1 MLPMGNAL
9 VICKIKKIV
18 ENNEHLICEC
28 VCDMTWGDKFNCS
41 AFTFGHFPK
50 YWSFSMSVM
59 FSNSG
64 CIFFFFTT
72 LLYHFSISNTL
83 TSLVKHFFFTKV
95 VYPHPPSRWHP
106 HKHTHTTKGVFLLF
120 WENVYFSEP
129 GIWGMRWGSVV
140 LIRPLVGHSGS
151 RVSPLWQQLC
161 LCRPFSTARFCSLSL
176 YIVKAFLNLGSFT
189 VLR

>member
-1 MLPMGNAL
+1 MNTWSVSVCVTWHG
-9 VICKIKKIV
+9 VINLTAV
-18 ENNEHLICEC
+18 LSHLGISPSIGVSLCLSC
-28 VCDMTWGDKFNCS
+28 FQIQGV
-41 AFTFGHFPK
+41 
-50 YWSFSMSVM
+50 Y
-59 FSNSG
+59 
-64 CIFFFFTT
+64 IFFFTT

-83 TSLVKHFFFTKV
+83 TSLVKHFFTKV

-176 YIVKAFLNLGSFT
+176 YIVKAFLNLGYFT
-189 VLR
+189 ELR